1 MHAENALR
9 LSQVPSRDNVRDVPK
24 KRKPRKTTPFAAKVD
39 DGRDLRDER
48 VHERLWELPQ
58 RIERANA
65 EGPRYNQTQLA
76 HKMGVTQSVI
86 SKLAS
91 GSNLYGLR
99 LGTIYA
105 LSEALD
111 VSVGWLLGE
120 GESPTP
126 PRRKK
131 STARKKSRRR

>member
-1 MHAENALR
+1 MQPENALL
-9 LSQVPSRDNVRDVPK
+9 LSPARSRDNVETVP
-24 KRKPRKTTPFAAKVD
+24 RPRKTTPFTANPDAQP
-39 DGRDLRDER
+39 DER

-65 EGPRYNQTQLA
+65 AGPRYNQTQLA
-76 HKMGVTQSVI
+76 HKMGVTQSVV

-91 GSNLYGLR
+91 GSTLYGVR

-105 LSEALD
+105 LSEALN
-111 VSVGWLLGE
+111 VSVAWLLGE
-120 GESPTP
+120 SDTLAPAP

-131 STARKKSRRR
+131 RRQKKRRTR

>member
-1 MHAENALR
+1 M
-9 LSQVPSRDNVRDVPK
+9 PK
-24 KRKPRKTTPFAAKVD
+24 RRKPRKTTPFAAKVD

-58 RIERANA
+58 RIEQANA
-65 EGPRYNQTQLA
+65 KGPRYNQTQLA
-76 HKMGVTQSVI
+76 HKMGVTQSVV

-99 LGTIYA
+99 LGTLYA

-111 VSVGWLLGE
+111 VSLAWLLGE
-120 GESPTP
+120 SASSAP
-126 PRRKK
+126 PSRKRPPPP
-131 STARKKSRRR
+131 ARKKRGAR